1 ALHGHARLGRATAH
15 DRVVGAALA
24 DVLAGGGT
32 DITLTLSEEELL
44 ALERRSFMRLI
55 RDPASIARI
64 EHMLETG
71 KPLRN

>member
-1 ALHGHARLGRATAH
+1 MPSPRLGKATAH
-15 DRVVGAALA
+15 DRVVAGALA
-24 DVLAGGGT
+24 EVLSGGADA
-32 DITLTLSEEELL
+32 DITQPLAEDDLL

-55 RDPASIARI
+55 RHPASIARI